1 MRRNRCLICHT
12 PLVETL
18 SFATL
23 FQKEETNI
31 CRKCKYAL
39 IKIREHKC
47 KRCSK
52 PCKDDVC
59 SDCLLFERQM
69 KRKRTHNT
77 SLYVYNDKMKEII
90 ANWKFRGD
98 AVLVDVFREEL
109 QTLYRKKWK
118 GFTVVPIP
126 LHEKRLA
133 ERGFNQAMQLARLMT
148 EEVTPLLIRTDET
161 EGRSKWTKKER
172 MKQTAQFEVRDT
184 IKLKSPIKQVLLID
198 DIYTTGTTIENAY
211 EALKHIQTIETIQAI
226 TLARG

>member
-1 MRRNRCLICHT
+1 MCNRCLICHT
-12 PLVETL
+12 PFVEML

-31 CRKCKYAL
+31 CRKCKNAF
-39 IKIREHKC
+39 IKIPERKC
-47 KRCSK
+47 KLCSK
-52 PCKDDVC
+52 PCTDDIC

-69 KRKRTHNT
+69 NRNRTQNT
-77 SLYVYNDKMKEII
+77 SLYIYNNKMKEMI

-98 AVLVDVFREEL
+98 AVLVDVFQEEL

-118 GFTVVPIP
+118 DFTVVPIP

-133 ERGFNQAMQLARLMT
+133 ERGFNQSMQLARFMT
-148 EEVTPLLIRTDET
+148 EEVTSLLIRTDET

-172 MKQTAQFEVRDT
+172 MKQTAQFAVRDT

-211 EALKHIQTIETIQAI
+211 EALKNIHSIETIQAF